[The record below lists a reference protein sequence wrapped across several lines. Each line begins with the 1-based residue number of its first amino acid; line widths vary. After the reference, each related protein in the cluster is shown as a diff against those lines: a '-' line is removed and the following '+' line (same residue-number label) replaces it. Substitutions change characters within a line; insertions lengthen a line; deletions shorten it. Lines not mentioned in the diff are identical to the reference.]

1 MIFLFSYCNDQEM
14 LKDTPREKLVRD
26 HVEFYYDVWQKHARL
41 IKSCVLAPPEFAKTV
56 YPKDGDMLV
65 KDGPNEQLAM
75 PVGGFHF
82 VEAGSIEEVI
92 EVAKQYPIPEGFA
105 SLEIRPVG
113 NLWEETPELDT
124 AAPAAAVWRLYSDV
138 STWPDWQENVTGVDL
153 DVGLETG
160 ASGTLHTANRGA
172 LPLRITGAKQ
182 DAWFAAEVDYA
193 DGVTMQLGHELVPLP
208 DGGTRIKHIAT
219 IPRATLDLMGMEFRL
234 AFNDETRASMR
245 ALAERATAAELAT
258 KQ

>member
-14 LKDTPREKLVRD
+14 LKVTPRAKLARE
-26 HVEFYYDVWQKHARL
+26 HVEFYYDVWQRHARL

-56 YPKDGDMLV
+56 YPKGGEMLV

-75 PVGGFHF
+75 PVSGFHF
-82 VEAGSIEEVI
+82 VEAGSMEEVI
-92 EVAKQYPIPEGFA
+92 EVAKKYPIPEGFG

-113 NLWEETPELDT
+113 NLWEETPELDC
-124 AAPAAAVWRLYSDV
+124 AAPPEAIWKFYSDV
-138 STWPDWQENVTGVDL
+138 STWPSWQAEVDRVEL
-153 DVGLETG
+153 DGDLAAG
-160 ASGTLHTANRGA
+160 ASGTLFTANRGA
-172 LPLRITGAKQ
+172 LPLRITGAKE

-193 DGVTMQLGHELVPLP
+193 EGITMQLGHELVARPE
-208 DGGTRIKHIAT
+208 GGTRIKHIAT

-234 AFNDETRASMR
+234 AFNDETRAAMK
-245 ALAERATAAELAT
+245 ALAEQAAAVELA